1 MNNDSDYIR
10 NLLLWLLYEFD
21 PTFSLPSGNGSTSK
35 ARLKVSSSEVRLRVT
50 PKVRQEISS
59 ELYSAEASVFEVGS
73 DATSMKPTHQKGSE
87 EASSYPSTSSSA
99 SLVGALHP
107 RFSVASREAFSQSWR
122 PRGVTFAG
130 ADSQTAQSFNF
141 GEIHAVQERFQALL
155 KQRLLLEY
163 ENRPPLFPWESELK
177 EYPAEVRDASPVIAI
192 SSLWSAHMGAL
203 KVPGLL
209 PVSLMNTLLER
220 CQEIARSPIKQGIR
234 LVRAVEDLFPE
245 SADMLEPIANMV
257 LVPAYRSSQATQD
270 AVIQE
275 LANAA
280 GGYGSALP
288 EQQIALSMLAAQEIL
303 GALTFSVGSDKPCE
317 QRSWITALGAL
328 ELTVCYE
335 CSDEKADGLTSSG
348 VTSTEL
354 PRTDLPRRELK
365 VLAVLP
371 DGGQVRLC
379 DGSVEKLAARSQ
391 PGPLDLALA
400 NPVVGKTYVM
410 EVSLQAEVHS
420 LNFAIHIDDAHA

>member
-10 NLLLWLLYEFD
+10 NLLLWLLYKFD
-21 PTFSLPSGNGSTSK
+21 PTFSLPSGNGSTSE
-35 ARLKVSSSEVRLRVT
+35 ANFT
-50 PKVRQEISS
+50 G
-59 ELYSAEASVFEVGS
+59 ASVFEVGS
-73 DATSMKPTHQKGSE
+73 DATSMKPIHQKGSE

-99 SLVGALHP
+99 SLAGALHS
-107 RFSVASREAFSQSWR
+107 RFSVASREVSPAVSLQDRRKDIQLKGDILIDTVSID
-122 PRGVTFAG
+122 T
-130 ADSQTAQSFNF
+130 DSQTAQSFNF

-163 ENRPPLFPWESELK
+163 ESKPPLFPWESEIS
-177 EYPAEVRDASPVIAI
+177 EYPAEVADAVTAVAI
-192 SSLWSAHMGAL
+192 SSLWSAHMSAL

-220 CQEIARSPIKQGIR
+220 CQEIARSPIKQGVR

-245 SADMLEPIANMV
+245 STDMLEPIANMV

-275 LANAA
+275 IANAA

-288 EQQIALSMLAAQEIL
+288 QQQIALSMLAAQEIL
-303 GALTFSVGSDKPCE
+303 GALTFSINADKPCE
-317 QRSWITALGAL
+317 QRSWVTAVGAL
-328 ELTVCYE
+328 ELKVCYE
-335 CSDEKADGLTSSG
+335 CGNGKVD
-348 VTSTEL
+348 
-354 PRTDLPRRELK
+354 ELK
-365 VLAVLP
+365 VVAVLP
-371 DGGQVRLC
+371 EGGQVRLC
-379 DGSVEKLAARSQ
+379 DGSVEKIATRSQ

-400 NPVVGKTYVM
+400 NPIVGKTYVL

-420 LNFAIHIDDAHA
+420 LNFAIHLEDVHA

>member
-10 NLLLWLLYEFD
+10 RLLLWLLYEFG
-21 PTFSLPSGNGSTSK
+21 PTFSLPSGNGSTSE
-35 ARLKVSSSEVRLRVT
+35 ANS
-50 PKVRQEISS
+50 P
-59 ELYSAEASVFEVGS
+59 EASVFEVGS

-87 EASSYPSTSSSA
+87 EASSYPSTSASA
-99 SLVGALHP
+99 SFIGALHP
-107 RFSVASREAFSQSWR
+107 SFSVASREASLRVRR
-122 PRGVTFAG
+122 PNGVVLTIDAG
-130 ADSQTAQSFNF
+130 SQTAQSFNF

-163 ENRPPLFPWESELK
+163 ESRPPLFPWESELS
-177 EYPAEVRDASPVIAI
+177 EYPAEVTDAVPAMAI

-209 PVSLMNTLLER
+209 PASLMNTLLER

-245 SADMLEPIANMV
+245 SSDMLEPIANMV
-257 LVPAYRSSQATQD
+257 LVPAYRSSKATQD

-275 LANAA
+275 LASAA

-303 GALTFSVGSDKPCE
+303 GALTFSVSADKPCE
-317 QRSWITALGAL
+317 QRSWITAVGTL
-328 ELTVCYE
+328 ELSVCYE
-335 CSDEKADGLTSSG
+335 RSGEQAGEQTSQ
-348 VTSTEL
+348 
-354 PRTDLPRRELK
+354 LK

-379 DGSVEKLAARSQ
+379 DDSVKKLATRSQ

-400 NPVVGKTYVM
+400 NPVIGKTYVM
-410 EVSLQAEVHS
+410 EVSLQSEAHS
-420 LNFAIHIDDAHA
+420 LNFAIHVEDAHL

>member
-21 PTFSLPSGNGSTSK
+21 PTFSLPSGNGSTFE
-35 ARLKVSSSEVRLRVT
+35 A
-50 PKVRQEISS
+50 
-59 ELYSAEASVFEVGS
+59 YSTEASLFEVGS

-99 SLVGALHP
+99 SLTGALHP
-107 RFSVASREAFSQSWR
+107 RFPVASREVSPAVSSQDQLKDR
-122 PRGVTFAG
+122 QLKGTVFGNILIEAG
-130 ADSQTAQSFNF
+130 STDTDSQTAQSFNF

-163 ENRPPLFPWESELK
+163 ESRPPLFPWESELS
-177 EYPAEVRDASPVIAI
+177 EYPAEVAEAVPAVVIA
-192 SSLWSAHMGAL
+192 SLWSAHMGAL

-245 SADMLEPIANMV
+245 STDMLEPIANMV
-257 LVPAYRSSQATQD
+257 LVPAYRSSQETQD

-275 LANAA
+275 IANAA

-303 GALTFSVGSDKPCE
+303 GALTFSVSTDKPCE
-317 QRSWITALGAL
+317 QRTWITEVGAL
-328 ELTVCYE
+328 ELTVSYE
-335 CSDEKADGLTSSG
+335 CSDYKSDDKTGEKAS
-348 VTSTEL
+348 
-354 PRTDLPRRELK
+354 ELK
-365 VLAVLP
+365 VFAVLP

-379 DGSVEKLAARSQ
+379 DGSVEKMATRSQ
-391 PGPLDLALA
+391 PGPLDLAFA
-400 NPVVGKTYVM
+400 NPVTGKTYVM
-410 EVSLQAEVHS
+410 EISLQGETHS
-420 LNFAIHIDDAHA
+420 LNFAIHVG

>member
-10 NLLLWLLYEFD
+10 RLLLWLLYKFD
-21 PTFSLPSGNGSTSK
+21 PTFSLPSGNGSTSE
-35 ARLKVSSSEVRLRVT
+35 ANS
-50 PKVRQEISS
+50 P
-59 ELYSAEASVFEVGS
+59 EASVFEVGS

-87 EASSYPSTSSSA
+87 EASSYPSTSASA
-99 SLVGALHP
+99 SLMGALHP
-107 RFSVASREAFSQSWR
+107 SLSVASREASLRARW
-122 PRGVTFAG
+122 PHGVVLTID

-163 ENRPPLFPWESELK
+163 ESRPPLFPWESELS
-177 EYPAEVRDASPVIAI
+177 EYPAEVTDAVPAMAI

-209 PVSLMNTLLER
+209 PASLMNTLLER

-245 SADMLEPIANMV
+245 SSDMLEPIANMV

-275 LANAA
+275 LASAA

-303 GALTFSVGSDKPCE
+303 GALTFSVSADKPCE
-317 QRSWITALGAL
+317 QRSWITAVGTL
-328 ELTVCYE
+328 ELSVCYE
-335 CSDEKADGLTSSG
+335 CAHADEQTG
-348 VTSTEL
+348 EL
-354 PRTDLPRRELK
+354 KTGELK
-365 VLAVLP
+365 VCAVLP

-379 DGSVEKLAARSQ
+379 DDSVKKLATRSQ
-391 PGPLDLALA
+391 PGSLDLSLT
-400 NPVVGKTYVM
+400 NPAIGKTYVM
-410 EVSLQAEVHS
+410 EVSLQSEAHS
-420 LNFAIHIDDAHA
+420 LNFAIHVEDAQL